1 MKKLYIILLIL
12 PLIGLGQTEYKSSK
26 MSFLYP
32 DDYVE
37 KNTRNVQNVS
47 VKLVPK
53 EGYGTQRTDNI
64 IIHTSNRYSSL
75 GQIKKDDFLRSLKNE
90 TEQGMKQMG
99 ITNFKWDVISYE
111 KKTVSGKQVISTLTK
126 TDLPDYDIYMYSL
139 QYTYVQNGKSCFI
152 TLSYDEGKNNFKSKI
167 NYILKSLEIK

>member
-75 GQIKKDDFLRSLKNE
+75 GQIKKDD
-90 TEQGMKQMG
+90 
-99 ITNFKWDVISYE
+99 
-111 KKTVSGKQVISTLTK
+111 
-126 TDLPDYDIYMYSL
+126 
-139 QYTYVQNGKSCFI
+139 
-152 TLSYDEGKNNFKSKI
+152 
-167 NYILKSLEIK
+167 